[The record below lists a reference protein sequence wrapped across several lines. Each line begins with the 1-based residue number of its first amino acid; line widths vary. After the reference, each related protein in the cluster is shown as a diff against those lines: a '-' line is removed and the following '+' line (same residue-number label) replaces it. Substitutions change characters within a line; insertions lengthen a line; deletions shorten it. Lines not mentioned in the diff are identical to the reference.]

1 MDSLDER
8 HIIAGKPLPYRSKSE
23 DIVLGEIGITEA
35 GLEVVLLGSPFGP
48 LKCGCEIWEHT
59 IYEMETLSSALH
71 CAAADTFPPDLEV
84 PRPEGRIG
92 TRKSLPLAV
101 SIEVGY
107 SLGTPGAS
115 RATFFCSSRTW
126 GKLVRDRE
134 LGVLIGLAVSGGYRE
149 VVVEPA
155 RAIALADWLDQWVAQ
170 MWD

>member
-1 MDSLDER
+1 MHELAER
-8 HIIAGKPLPYRSKSE
+8 HPILGKPLPYRADSD
-23 DIVLGEIGITEA
+23 DIVLGEIGISDA

-48 LKCGCEIWEHT
+48 LRCGCEIWEHT
-59 IYEMETLSSALH
+59 IYEMETLSSALS
-71 CAAADTFPPDLEV
+71 CAAADIFPPDLEV

-107 SLGTPGAS
+107 SLAMPGAG
-115 RATFFCSSRTW
+115 RATFFCSSRNW
-126 GKLVRDRE
+126 GKRLRDRE
-134 LGVLIGLAVSGGYRE
+134 LGVSIGLAVGGGYKE

-155 RAIALADWLDQWVAQ
+155 RAIALAEWLDQWVAE